1 MTIPIAKRSDSLVGR
16 GSVRLN
22 LFGSRSSGLIHRRL
36 PPEVN
41 GTRETVETVLLS
53 AHGSILAIVEIP
65 KSAMH
70 AWKFLIYMFAL
81 GNGESVRQLDLIEGG
96 KVLLLGFRGQRGA
109 CACTIA
115 HQQPLPT
122 NPVEEV
128 GRGFVTS
135 EKPQLTS
142 SIRFTSRCSLSLR
155 Y

>member
-1 MTIPIAKRSDSLVGR
+1 MTIPRAKRSDSLVGR
-16 GSVRLN
+16 GSGILN

-53 AHGSILAIVEIP
+53 THGSILAIVEVP

-70 AWKFLIYMFAL
+70 GWKFLIYIFAL
-81 GNGESVRQLDLIEGG
+81 GNGGSGRQADPIKGSD
-96 KVLLLGFRGQRGA
+96 VLLLGSRGQREA
-109 CACTIA
+109 CACTTD
-115 HQQPLPT
+115 HQQLLPT
-122 NPVEEV
+122 KRIEEV
-128 GRGFVTS
+128 GRCFVTS
-135 EKPQLTS
+135 EKLQLTS